1 MEIHHPLGRSWCQ
14 DKRYNNNNNN
24 NKGDN
29 LGSRVIE
36 TLSVMCKIT
45 AKPLS

>member
-1 MEIHHPLGRSWCQ
+1 MVGCICCKIIIKKHTPVIG
-14 DKRYNNNNNN
+14 
-24 NKGDN
+24 G
-29 LGSRVIE
+29 RVIE

>member
-1 MEIHHPLGRSWCQ
+1 MVRSEAITVTAVSERGYSI
-14 DKRYNNNNNN
+14 KFLYY
-24 NKGDN
+24 

>member
-1 MEIHHPLGRSWCQ
+1 MKIRTVGVVGLEKL
-14 DKRYNNNNNN
+14 YY
-24 NKGDN
+24 

>member
-1 MEIHHPLGRSWCQ
+1 MPVSERGSK
-14 DKRYNNNNNN
+14 DD
-24 NKGDN
+24 NKILKD
-29 LGSRVIE
+29 RVIE